1 MKKNNTSLTLYSL
14 LVLLVIH
21 MYACTSQ
28 RGTSY
33 PQENCLACEAIGIE
47 CLVRV
52 NTYDTIGIKNGHE
65 YVDLGLPSGTL
76 WATCNIGAEK
86 PEAFGDYF
94 QWAGIR
100 TVPGHDSL
108 FIYSLKGRKEFSP
121 YNCIDSTFRDS
132 IFPTRKKYKFTKYN
146 SYAKLGIVDN
156 KKELDLED
164 DAAHVYWGA
173 KWRVPSKD
181 QIEELIYYTKQTNC
195 VVNGVSGKK
204 LTSKVEGFTDK
215 FIFLPYSAFVMM
227 FSTSIKLKKPNH
239 KYVYTIGSEKA
250 RWTHGIIGNYWIRE
264 LAPPK
269 YIDNHEFMGW
279 AYIFRIRNS
288 GISSRCETTQRHKP
302 CSIRPVWQQ

>member
-1 MKKNNTSLTLYSL
+1 
-14 LVLLVIH
+14 

-121 YNCIDSTFRDS
+121 YHCIDSTFRDS

-227 FSTSIKLKKPNH
+227 FSTSIKLKNPITSMCIQLVQKKQDGH
-239 KYVYTIGSEKA
+239 MASL
-250 RWTHGIIGNYWIRE
+250 GIIGFAS
-264 LAPPK
+264 LPPQV
-269 YIDNHEFMGW
+269 Y
-279 AYIFRIRNS
+279 RQS
-288 GISSRCETTQRHKP
+288 
-302 CSIRPVWQQ
+302 

>member
-21 MYACTSQ
+21 MYACTSH

-100 TVPGHDSL
+100 TEPGHDSL
-108 FIYSLKGRKEFSP
+108 FIYSLKGRKEFCP
-121 YNCIDSTFRDS
+121 YKCIDSTFRDS
-132 IFPTRKKYKFTKYN
+132 IFPTRKFTKYN

-164 DAAHVYWGA
+164 DAAYIHWGT
-173 KWRVPSKD
+173 KWRIPSKE
-181 QIEELIYYTKQTNC
+181 QFNELFNNKYTRCLLQTHK
-195 VVNGVSGKK
+195 GVWGC
-204 LTSKVEGFTDK
+204 LITSKIKGYTGK
-215 FIFLPYSAFVMM
+215 SIFLPAAGCRLNTNYYYPDSFGYYWSSDLDPELPEGAMNLYF
-227 FSTSIKLKKPNH
+227 TS
-239 KYVYTIGSEKA
+239 
-250 RWTHGIIGNYWIRE
+250 
-264 LAPPK
+264 
-269 YIDNHEFMGW
+269 
-279 AYIFRIRNS
+279 NS
-288 GISSRCETTQRHKP
+288 CVLRGEYRYYGY
-302 CSIRPVWQQ
+302 SIRPVSD

>member
-132 IFPTRKKYKFTKYN
+132 IFPTRKKYKFTKYQ
-146 SYAKLGIVDN
+146 L
-156 KKELDLED
+156 
-164 DAAHVYWGA
+164 
-173 KWRVPSKD
+173 
-181 QIEELIYYTKQTNC
+181 
-195 VVNGVSGKK
+195 
-204 LTSKVEGFTDK
+204 
-215 FIFLPYSAFVMM
+215 
-227 FSTSIKLKKPNH
+227 
-239 KYVYTIGSEKA
+239 
-250 RWTHGIIGNYWIRE
+250 
-264 LAPPK
+264 
-269 YIDNHEFMGW
+269 
-279 AYIFRIRNS
+279 
-288 GISSRCETTQRHKP
+288 TQRM
-302 CSIRPVWQQ
+302 I